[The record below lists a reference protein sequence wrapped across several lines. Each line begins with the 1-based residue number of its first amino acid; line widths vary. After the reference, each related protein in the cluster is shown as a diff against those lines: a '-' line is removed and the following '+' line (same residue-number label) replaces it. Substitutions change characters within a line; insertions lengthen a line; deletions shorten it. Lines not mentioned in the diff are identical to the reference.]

1 VSGEALA
8 TTAAGAGDHE
18 SWTISAVAMGEAEFG
33 ALGVSSGVGV
43 SLGVGEGED
52 ETVGVAVGGG
62 GGTGFGVAGRGFGG
76 GVTAGGG
83 GGGGAAIETLPGLT
97 AVSVVVIT
105 PPPSPLVAANE
116 YAYVPGPNVSATE

>member
-1 VSGEALA
+1 MARTPATASGPAPPIVSGEALA

-43 SLGVGEGED
+43 SPGVGEGED

-62 GGTGFGVAGRGFGG
+62 GGTGFGVATGVAFLRALAGR
-76 GVTAGGG
+76 
-83 GGGGAAIETLPGLT
+83 
-97 AVSVVVIT
+97 
-105 PPPSPLVAANE
+105 
-116 YAYVPGPNVSATE
+116 